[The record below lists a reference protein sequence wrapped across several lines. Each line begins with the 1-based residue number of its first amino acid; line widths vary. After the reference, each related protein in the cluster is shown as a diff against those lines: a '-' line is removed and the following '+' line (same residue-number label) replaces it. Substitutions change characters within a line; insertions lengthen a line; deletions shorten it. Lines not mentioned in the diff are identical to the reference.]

1 MGWECDGATTGWGRL
16 HWLWHLYPLCLL
28 GMHSFPYIP
37 CFVCL
42 WWAHSRGKRYAG
54 ANYRIK
60 MRHFVREKVREKSS
74 GAFTVGFLS
83 INLSA
88 DYPWRWGAKCHAN
101 SSEGPEKEPVPSP
114 TAAVFCQLRIAC
126 RLRQMPQLIN
136 ALPLA
141 QQLSNKQ
148 DISVG
153 LLSVFCVTEREREGG
168 PPKYSKPI
176 RWDPV
181 YTSCS
186 FIWCFWNADFPL
198 SFTSVDRL
206 ILKALMEERVNN
218 LAASST

>member
-1 MGWECDGATTGWGRL
+1 MGSECDGATTGWGRL

-28 GMHSFPYIP
+28 GDALISIHTMFCVS
-37 CFVCL
+37 VMGTL
-42 WWAHSRGKRYAG
+42 EGKRYAG

-60 MRHFVREKVREKSS
+60 MRHFVREKVREESS
-74 GAFTVGFLS
+74 GASTVGFLS

-101 SSEGPEKEPVPSP
+101 SSESPEKEPVPSP
-114 TAAVFCQLRIAC
+114 TAAGFCQLRRAC

-153 LLSVFCVTEREREGG
+153 LLSVFCVTEGERG

-181 YTSCS
+181 YMSCS

-198 SFTSVDRL
+198 SFTSVHRL
-206 ILKALMEERVNN
+206 ILKALMEERENN
-218 LAASST
+218 LAVSST